1 MKTMQGSKTAKR
13 ALHHATA
20 LVLTAGLMVAGNGHV
35 SARPLPHQAST
46 RAQSPVTVT
55 VWQGWSGDEA
65 KQFHKLIARFNA
77 THAAIHVTTLDNVDY
92 QKLLTAISG
101 GTPPDVAEL
110 FSDYIGTFAHNGVI
124 QSLNELAKG
133 AGIDTRAYTSQALSA
148 GLYQG
153 KLYGIPFLYDAHAL
167 YWNKDIFKQAGL
179 DPNKP
184 PQTLSQLA
192 QLARK
197 LEKVGSGGKI
207 LRLGIDPSGMFY
219 ALTWDYGGA
228 FATAKGTKI
237 TANSPAAIKALQ
249 WELSFYKRLGAK
261 NIAAFQSGEGQYASP
276 ANPFFRGQ
284 LAMTYDG
291 EWLQAFVQRYAP
303 QLHYGVAELPYPDG
317 MPQVRGTTSLGGGL
331 WVVPKGAKNPRAAMV
346 FIKWLANTTSN
357 QVAYANALANLPTLI
372 AARESA
378 TFIRA
383 HPYNRFFLAL
393 ASGPHA
399 HYFPAT
405 AITTQYETDLGKAEQ
420 DVLFGKSTPQK
431 ALAAVQ
437 SKDQKALDS
446 ALGKS
451 GSGIP

>member
-1 MKTMQGSKTAKR
+1 MHRHTKARR
-13 ALHHATA
+13 ASIRAVA
-20 LVLTAGLMVAGNGHV
+20 LALTAGLLITGGATV
-35 SARPLPHQAST
+35 SAGTQRTYP
-46 RAQSPVTVT
+46 AQRVHAATTVT

-65 KQFHKLIARFNA
+65 KQFHKLVDRFNA
-77 THAAIHVTTLDNVDY
+77 THKSIHVNTLDNVDY

-110 FSDYIGTFAHNGVI
+110 FSDYIGTFANNGVI
-124 QSLNELAKG
+124 QPLGGLAKS
-133 AGIDTRAYTSQALSA
+133 AGIDTQAYTSRALSA
-148 GLYQG
+148 GEYRG
-153 KLYGIPFLYDAHAL
+153 KLYGIPFLNDASAL
-167 YWNKDIFKQAGL
+167 YWNKDLFKQAGL

-192 QLARK
+192 QMARK

-207 LRLGIDPSGMFY
+207 LRLGIDPTGLFN
-219 ALTWDYGGA
+219 ALTWDYGGE
-228 FATAKGTKI
+228 FASSGATKI
-237 TANSPAAIKALQ
+237 TANTPASVKALQ
-249 WELSFYKRLGAK
+249 WELTFYKRLGAK

-303 QLHYGVAELPYPDG
+303 NLHYGVTKLPYPDG
-317 MPQVRGTTSLGGGL
+317 MPQMSGTSSLGGGL
-331 WVVPKGAKNPRAAMV
+331 WVVPKGAKNAPAALT
-346 FIKWLANTTSN
+346 FIKWLANTPAN
-357 QVAYANALANLPTLI
+357 QVTYANALANLPTLTSVRDS
-372 AARESA
+372 AAFTS
-378 TFIRA
+378 A
-383 HPYNRFFLAL
+383 HPYNRFFLDL

-405 AITTQYETDLGKAEQ
+405 AITTQYETDLSKAEQ

-446 ALGKS
+446 ALGKG